1 MISGYGIVA
10 GGIIMTRPIAS
21 LVAVSAAAIVLAAS
35 VAQAQTSQ
43 NRRQANAQ
51 TWSSSDSGSSTP
63 HIILGGRDMGTDPDP
78 RIRAY
83 MGRDSGMA
91 FGGNY

>member
-1 MISGYGIVA
+1 
-10 GGIIMTRPIAS
+10 MTRHIAP
-21 LVAVSAAAIVLAAS
+21 LLAVSAAAILLAAS

-43 NRRQANAQ
+43 NRRQASSQ
-51 TWSSSDSGSSTP
+51 TWSSSNSGSSTP
-63 HIILGGRDMGTDPDP
+63 HIVLGGRDMGTDPDP